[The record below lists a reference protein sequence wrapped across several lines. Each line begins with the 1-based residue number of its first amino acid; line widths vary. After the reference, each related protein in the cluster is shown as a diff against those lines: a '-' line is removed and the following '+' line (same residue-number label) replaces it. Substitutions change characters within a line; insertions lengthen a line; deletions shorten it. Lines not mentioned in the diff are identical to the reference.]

1 MSPRTEEQLS
11 AIREK
16 TRASIL
22 ESALELFA
30 TKGFHG
36 TSIGEI
42 AKKAEISKGLAYHYF
57 DSKQDILEAVIQEGI
72 AEIEELMNAA
82 GKIKDSFQQI
92 VILIERTFAM
102 LAKDEHF
109 WRLYVGLL
117 LQPEIWENIRR
128 LLQDFFD
135 RAIIQ
140 FEQLFAD
147 IGVENPATEARILA
161 ALFDGISIHYMVDK
175 ENYPIE
181 QIKDTLIS
189 KYSRENLLNK

>member
-1 MSPRTEEQLS
+1 M
-11 AIREK
+11 
-16 TRASIL
+16 
-22 ESALELFA
+22 
-30 TKGFHG
+30 
-36 TSIGEI
+36 
-42 AKKAEISKGLAYHYF
+42 
-57 DSKQDILEAVIQEGI
+57 
-72 AEIEELMNAA
+72 
-82 GKIKDSFQQI
+82 
-92 VILIERTFAM
+92 
-102 LAKDEHF
+102 
-109 WRLYVGLL
+109 GLL